1 MKHMDQQGNSSFLSF
16 DFIALKLRNV
26 YSRITEFPLLDFNFL
41 SNDFNVIL

>member
-1 MKHMDQQGNSSFLSF
+1 MKRMDQQGDNSFLSF
-16 DFIALKLRNV
+16 DFISAKLRNI